1 MQNLSLISR
10 SFSPSK
16 ALPSMEFHISR
27 RARDQYEFD
36 QSLFSLSGNVIF
48 ANFYAARSFA
58 QKMNNKR
65 DLLRFPE
72 NAVRA
77 GQINAMGLIDEIL
90 HYHDPSAASA
100 NSPAR
105 GYRSCAEC

>member
-1 MQNLSLISR
+1 
-10 SFSPSK
+10 
-16 ALPSMEFHISR
+16 MEFHISC

-72 NAVRA
+72 NAVPGESGCDGRSFEVA
-77 GQINAMGLIDEIL
+77 G
-90 HYHDPSAASA
+90 
-100 NSPAR
+100 
-105 GYRSCAEC
+105 